1 MKYFFYIIYLFIL
14 FIFLCSC
21 QKNDVLYRHNDGLR
35 DYAAGNLLY
44 HQASYVEALD
54 FYKRAKDCFASSG
67 DTLNLLWVD
76 VSIADI
82 FTELAEWSIADSLYN
97 CVLSKPFTDDSIKAR
112 ALLGLAHLK
121 IEQPEVDPEGS
132 IKCFNKAI
140 NEHHAKPDNNDF
152 YLHGYAHAL
161 LGNPQYGLELINQSQ
176 ITDTSTLASAYY
188 NKYRVYT
195 LLNYPD
201 SAQQYYMYY
210 SVALTENNALST
222 IQQQQKY
229 YDARALLL
237 KQKREISYRNF
248 TIVFLLVMGIVG
260 VLSWQNKKKKE
271 EIARKAGDLLSLAEE
286 LKKASFELEAQR
298 GLNSRMLSKKEDL
311 LEKVQQ
317 RFTDLFQAQFKVLE
331 RLYIAFNTPDAV
343 RQDAVFGEAAQIL
356 KIIRED
362 NKKQHLFEE
371 YLNGELDGIMHKFR
385 YDFPDLKESDYK
397 LFSYIITGFSARTIA
412 SLTGF
417 TTGSV
422 YTKKNVL
429 KSQIVKSDSPNKN
442 LYYRYL

>member
-1 MKYFFYIIYLFIL
+1 
-14 FIFLCSC
+14 
-21 QKNDVLYRHNDGLR
+21 
-35 DYAAGNLLY
+35 
-44 HQASYVEALD
+44 
-54 FYKRAKDCFASSG
+54 
-67 DTLNLLWVD
+67 
-76 VSIADI
+76 
-82 FTELAEWSIADSLYN
+82 
-97 CVLSKPFTDDSIKAR
+97 
-112 ALLGLAHLK
+112 
-121 IEQPEVDPEGS
+121 
-132 IKCFNKAI
+132 
-140 NEHHAKPDNNDF
+140 
-152 YLHGYAHAL
+152 
-161 LGNPQYGLELINQSQ
+161 
-176 ITDTSTLASAYY
+176 
-188 NKYRVYT
+188 
-195 LLNYPD
+195 
-201 SAQQYYMYY
+201 MYY

-371 YLNGELDGIMHKFR
+371 YLKGELDGMMHKFR

-422 YTKKNVL
+422 YTRKNVL